1 MPVFSFWECTV
12 IIKNEHK
19 SLCVKGIFSHIA
31 SKSKGVLA
39 SDRVE
44 PRAELGSWDS
54 CSPPLHVFLSLY
66 MCIFLSLYMCIFL
79 SIPIFVVIVLF
90 PSVFVLATSFYEL
103 A

>member
-1 MPVFSFWECTV
+1 MV
-12 IIKNEHK
+12 IKNEHK

-31 SKSKGVLA
+31 STSKGVLA

-66 MCIFLSLYMCIFL
+66 MCIFLS
-79 SIPIFVVIVLF
+79 IPIFVVIVLF
-90 PSVFVLATSFYEL
+90 PSVFVLATSSYEL
-103 A
+103 T